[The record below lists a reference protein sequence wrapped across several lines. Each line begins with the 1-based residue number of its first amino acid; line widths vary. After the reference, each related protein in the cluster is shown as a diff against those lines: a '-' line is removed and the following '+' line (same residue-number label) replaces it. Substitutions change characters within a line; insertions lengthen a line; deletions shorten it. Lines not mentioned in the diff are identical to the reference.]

1 MKPAPPVIIMFLT
14 SGFGSYLVLPMRTGA
29 SFHTPKSS
37 KNLFAPASEAV
48 EAIFNTLSA
57 IAPKVVGQGGMGI
70 WMQAGMR
77 LTSVSCHCCGGV
89 FGRNEVCKNIYW
101 TILGFLVEI
110 FCTSGG
116 ECTSK

>member
-1 MKPAPPVIIMFLT
+1 MACLEGLFAYMKPAPPVIIIFLT

-57 IAPKVVGQGGMGI
+57 SAPTAVGQGGMRMGLR
-70 WMQAGMR
+70 MRR
-77 LTSVSCHCCGGV
+77 LTSVSSHDCVEG
-89 FGRNEVCKNIYW
+89 Y
-101 TILGFLVEI
+101 LV
-110 FCTSGG
+110 GMR
-116 ECTSK
+116 